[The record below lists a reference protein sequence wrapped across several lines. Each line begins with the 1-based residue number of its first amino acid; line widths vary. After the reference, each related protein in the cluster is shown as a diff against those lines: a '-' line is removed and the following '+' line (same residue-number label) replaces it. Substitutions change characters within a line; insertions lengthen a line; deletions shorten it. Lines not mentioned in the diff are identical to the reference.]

1 MERES
6 VFQKRL
12 KDLDLFKRLP
22 KNMSKGSLLGV
33 VMTVICIVTVA
44 LLLLNEVITFMTK
57 EIESGMRIDHRKDDQ
72 DVEVHLSIDLHKF
85 PCHLLGLDI
94 VDYVGTHRVA
104 EHRTLKYWTLNTNG
118 EKLKEVDMD
127 MNEQDTKAE
136 FMSAYEKEYG
146 CRIEGYFNILLVPG
160 NFHIAFHGKAQLYM
174 EIMRER
180 AGQLNVDL
188 THTINHLYFGA
199 TKNQAILDS
208 LKSDF
213 NLQSVQTLNN
223 YKSTTV
229 VPQPGQFSYRYKL
242 LIVPTDLIYED
253 GHQYDIF
260 QYKTFWNVATM
271 EMQGD
276 FSIWVEYDLS
286 SLSMVEKRKH
296 KYLSEFIIHICGIIG
311 GLIAFMTFLH
321 NLIQKSVVRLLHKAG
336 LGKLE

>member
-6 VFQKRL
+6 VFQRRL

-33 VMTVICIVTVA
+33 IMTVLCIVVVA
-44 LLLLNEVITFMTK
+44 LLLLNEVVTFMSK

-72 DVEVHLSIDLHKF
+72 DVEVHLSIDIHRF

-104 EHRTLKYWTLNTNG
+104 EHHFLKFWTLNTNG
-118 EKLKEVDMD
+118 ETLHEVDMD
-127 MNEQDTKAE
+127 LNEADTKAE
-136 FMSAYEKEYG
+136 FRSAYDKGYG
-146 CRIEGYFNILLVPG
+146 CRIEGHFNILLVPG
-160 NFHIAFHGKAQLYM
+160 NFHIAFHGKGQWYM
-174 EIMRER
+174 DIIRER
-180 AGQLNVDL
+180 QGQLNVDL
-188 THTINHLYFGA
+188 THTINHLYFGES
-199 TKNQAILDS
+199 KNQAILDS

-213 NLQSVQTLNN
+213 NLQSVQTLSN
-223 YKSTTV
+223 YKSSTI
-229 VPQPGQFSYRYKL
+229 VPQPGQFSFRYKL

-253 GHQYDIF
+253 GVEYDIF

-276 FSIWVEYDLS
+276 YSIWVEYDLS

-296 KYLSEFIIHICGIIG
+296 KYLSEFVIHICGIIG

-321 NLIQKSVVRLLHKAG
+321 NLIQKSVIRLLHKAG